1 MLLQC
6 QNGKLSQKYLN
17 LFIQY
22 FAPLAAVFA
31 LCHLGQASTS
41 FAYLD
46 LGYLSHCSWQ
56 ILSSSIILDEKHL
69 GHLGHHPQVCA
80 HLLLGCKS
88 GLWQSE
94 THQCWLSSVP
104 QVMVLR
110 LRSFS
115 SLKSRGLWSR
125 FPSRT
130 SLLLTAK
137 QRGCTWTKFRVPQG

>member
-1 MLLQC
+1 MKTCFCNVKIENFHKNIQT
-6 QNGKLSQKYLN
+6 SI
-17 LFIQY
+17 IQY
-22 FAPLAAVFA
+22 FAPLAAVFV
-31 LCHLGQASTS
+31 LCCLGQASTS

-46 LGYLSHCSWQ
+46 LGNLSHCSWQ
-56 ILSSSIILDEKHL
+56 ILSSSIILDEM
-69 GHLGHHPQVCA
+69 HLGHHPQVCA

-110 LRSFS
+110 LRSSS
-115 SLKSRGLWSR
+115 SLKSRALWSR

-137 QRGCTWTKFRVPQG
+137 QRGCTWTKFRGPQR